1 MKVIL
6 SIINM
11 FLCSTVTAIVPTKPV
26 SNLTAFWKDGVV
38 NVSWISLSLAEAKG
52 FPLYIISY
60 MPNSGTMRTINTTN
74 SSIVISGL
82 EPKQSY
88 TFTVQ
93 VTTGNGTHKGQSVNG
108 Q

>member
-1 MKVIL
+1 MP
-6 SIINM
+6 
-11 FLCSTVTAIVPTKPV
+11 LCSIVTTIVPKKSV

-38 NVSWISLSLAEAKG
+38 EISWISLSLVEAKG

-60 MPNSGTMRTINTTN
+60 TLDNGTMRIINTTN

-88 TFTVQ
+88 TLTVQ
-93 VTTGNGTHKGQSVNG
+93 VTTGNGTNKDQIANG
-108 Q
+108 QLTAL